1 VEVGDSQ
8 GETWRRG
15 SNGSN
20 IIGGTDVDELAINEL
35 AVVPSFR
42 SQFSASTTTPI
53 IGFDRWSIT
62 VLPARLTARW
72 RFFRLTP

>member
-1 VEVGDSQ
+1 MWGK
-8 GETWRRG
+8 
-15 SNGSN
+15 
-20 IIGGTDVDELAINEL
+20 
-35 AVVPSFR
+35 
-42 SQFSASTTTPI
+42 ASTTTPI